1 MSLGADWSTS
11 HAHSFAVQLA
21 YLQAEVNHQDEPF
34 GTDFLQVC
42 VCALIFRTSKPLPW
56 GESQG
61 LTHST
66 SNCVLF
72 MFLSSFFIYSFA
84 ERACLVRSW
93 KLGHS
98 RGEDVELLTFD
109 PSAKVWHVG
118 YHHST
123 LWRHVRQRVCQISI
137 LWRSQHVL
145 RLGPFVRAK
154 KIGLNSDRQ
163 R

>member
-21 YLQAEVNHQDEPF
+21 YLQAEVNYQDEPF
-34 GTDFLQVC
+34 GTDFSQVC
-42 VCALIFRTSKPLPW
+42 VHSFSGHLSPLPW

-109 PSAKVWHVG
+109 SAISQGVACRVSSQYSLAPCSPARLPNINSLAK
-118 YHHST
+118 ST
-123 LWRHVRQRVCQISI
+123 CSAPRPLCSRQEDWRQ
-137 LWRSQHVL
+137 
-145 RLGPFVRAK
+145 
-154 KIGLNSDRQ
+154 
-163 R
+163 